1 MGDRPAPDDSLAAPT
16 IVIVGAGQAGG
27 QVAQSLRRLGHTGR
41 LILLG
46 TEAHPPHERPP
57 LSKSVL
63 LGEAE
68 SSVTQLISA
77 GALAAMNVDF
87 RPGAVVIALDRAGRT
102 LTLADGGTLAYDRLV
117 LATGCRARP
126 LPVPGGDLPGVHL
139 LRTVEDSLALGPA
152 LTEGARIVVI
162 GGGWI
167 GLEVAAAAR
176 KRGASVAVIEVA
188 DRLCARAGPPAL
200 SDYLHD
206 LHTRHG
212 VDLRLDTAVTAIQ
225 PGSVAPL
232 SVSLADDMD
241 LPADAVVVG
250 IGAVA
255 EDRLAVAAGLDC
267 ADGILT
273 DTAGRTADSAIFACG
288 DVARYPH
295 PAWDGAVVR
304 LESWA
309 NARDQATACAHALLG
324 QPEPPF
330 EPPWFW
336 SDQHGVNIQ
345 IVGRPTDAAPVHRD
359 GGDPDR
365 FSLFWLIEDRLTA
378 AIAVNQPMDIKIAKR
393 LIAAGTPVEAAMLI
407 DPDAN
412 LRTLLHRAG

>member
-1 MGDRPAPDDSLAAPT
+1 MGDKPVADAT

-27 QVAQSLRRLGHTGR
+27 QVAQSLRRLGHSGR

-46 TEAHPPHERPP
+46 AEAHPPHERPP
-57 LSKSVL
+57 LSKAVL
-63 LGEAE
+63 LGEADP
-68 SSVTQLISA
+68 SVTRLLSA
-77 GALAAMNVDF
+77 ADLTAMDVDF
-87 RPGAVVIALDRAGRT
+87 RPNTVATALDRATRTVTLAGGDT
-102 LTLADGGTLAYDRLV
+102 LTYDRLV

-126 LPVPGGDLPGVHL
+126 LPVPGADLPGVHL
-139 LRTVEDSLALGPA
+139 LRTIVDSRTLGPV
-152 LTEGARIVVI
+152 LTDGARIVVI

-176 KRGASVAVIEVA
+176 KRGASVTVIEMA
-188 DRLCARAGPPAL
+188 DRLCTRAAPPVL
-200 SDYLHD
+200 SDYLRD

-212 VDLRLDTAVTAIQ
+212 VTLRLNGAVTKVRRGQ
-225 PGSVAPL
+225 GTPL
-232 SVSLADDMD
+232 MVSLGADPD
-241 LPADAVVVG
+241 LPADAVIVG

-255 EDRLAVAAGLDC
+255 EDGLARAAGLDC

-273 DTAGRTADSAIFACG
+273 DAAGRTADPAVFACG

-309 NARDQATACAHALLG
+309 NARDQATACAHALMA
-324 QPEPPF
+324 QPEPPLD
-330 EPPWFW
+330 PPWFW

-345 IVGRPTDAAPVHRD
+345 IVGRATDTPAVRRD
-359 GGDPDR
+359 GGQDR
-365 FSLFWLIEDRLTA
+365 FSLFWLTGDRLTA

-393 LIAAGTPVEAAMLI
+393 LIAAGTWVDEDVLA
-407 DPDAN
+407 DPGAN
-412 LRTLLHRAG
+412 LRSLLRRAG

>member
-1 MGDRPAPDDSLAAPT
+1 MEDRPAPDDSIAAAA

-27 QVAQSLRRLGHTGR
+27 QVAHTLRRLGHTGR

-46 TEAHPPHERPP
+46 AEVHPPHERPP

-63 LGEAE
+63 LGEADR
-68 SSVTQLISA
+68 SVTHLLSPA
-77 GALAAMNVDF
+77 DLAAMAVDF
-87 RPGAVVIALDRAGRT
+87 RPGTMATAMDRAARSV
-102 LTLADGGTLAYDRLV
+102 TLADGSALAYDRLV

-126 LPVPGGDLPGVHL
+126 VPVPGGDLPGVRL

-152 LTEGARIVVI
+152 LTEGARIAII

-176 KRGASVAVIEVA
+176 KRGASVTVIELA
-188 DRLCARAGPPAL
+188 DRLCARAAPPVL
-200 SDYLHD
+200 SDYLYD
-206 LHTRHG
+206 LHVRHG
-212 VDLRLDTAVTAIQ
+212 VDLRLDAAVTAIQ
-225 PGSVAPL
+225 PGSATPL
-232 SVSLADDMD
+232 SVSLDDGTH

-255 EDRLAVAAGLDC
+255 EDGLASAAGLDC

-273 DTAGRTADSAIFACG
+273 DTAGRTTDPAVFACG

-295 PAWDGAVVR
+295 PAWEGAVVR

-309 NARDQATACAHALLG
+309 NARDQATTCAHALMG
-324 QPEPPF
+324 QPEPLLD
-330 EPPWFW
+330 PPWFW

-345 IVGRPTDAAPVHRD
+345 IVGRTTDAPPVRRD

-365 FSLFWLIEDRLTA
+365 FSLFWVTEDRLTA

-393 LIAAGTPVEAAMLI
+393 LIAADTPVDAAVLA
-407 DPDAN
+407 DPGAN
-412 LRTLLHRAG
+412 LRSLLRRAG